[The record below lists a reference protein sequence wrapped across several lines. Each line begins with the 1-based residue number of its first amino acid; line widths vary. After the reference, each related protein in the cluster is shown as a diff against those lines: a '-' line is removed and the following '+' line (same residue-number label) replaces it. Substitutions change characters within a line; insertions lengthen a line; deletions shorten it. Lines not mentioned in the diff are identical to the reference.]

1 MSKKIAIT
9 GGIGSGKTTVSN
21 LIKEKGYPVYSCDEI
36 YKELIESTIYI
47 KEIEKA
53 FPAAIKQGKI
63 DKKSLAEIIFSNKQE
78 RKRLNEIA
86 HPLIMEALLDRM
98 NKNEN
103 KLVFAEVPL
112 LVEGGYENDFD
123 ERIVIMRPLDEKIVS
138 VCKRDK
144 TDRERVLSRIQSQLN
159 YEDKNVLAFLKSKK
173 AIIINNV
180 GTEQDLKDKI
190 FSLLPTLS

>member
-1 MSKKIAIT
+1 MKKIAIT
-9 GGIGSGKTTVSN
+9 GGIGSGKSTVARI
-21 LIKEKGYPVYSCDEI
+21 LKDAGYTVYSCDEI
-36 YKELIESTIYI
+36 YRDVINQKEYIEQVQQAFSGVVENGAINI
-47 KEIEKA
+47 QKLSKIVFNDKEKRE
-53 FPAAIKQGKI
+53 
-63 DKKSLAEIIFSNKQE
+63 
-78 RKRLNEIA
+78 RLNAMA
-86 HPLIMEALLDRM
+86 HPKIMQAL
-98 NKNEN
+98 NE
-103 KLVFAEVPL
+103 KMDKEKSELVFAEVPL
-112 LVEGGYENDFD
+112 LFEGGYENDFD